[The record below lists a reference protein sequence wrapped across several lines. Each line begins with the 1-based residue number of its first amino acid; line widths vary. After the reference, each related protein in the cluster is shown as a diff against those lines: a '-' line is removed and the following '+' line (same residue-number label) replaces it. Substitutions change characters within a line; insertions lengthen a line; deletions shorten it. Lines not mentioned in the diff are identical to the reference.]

1 VEYLYKY
8 ENTQKIVK
16 KYDFVF
22 KKKYGQNFL
31 TDKNILEQ
39 IVKGAEISKDD
50 VVLEIGP
57 GIGTLTQ
64 LLSESA
70 GYVVTIEIDKDLI
83 KILKNDTLK
92 DYNNVEVINGDIL
105 KMDISEIA
113 VKYESKKIKVV
124 ANLPYYITTPIIMKL
139 LESNA
144 PIDSI
149 TIMIQKEV
157 AERLVS
163 NHLDKEYGAISLA
176 VQYHSEPT
184 MICQVSRYAFIPS
197 PNVDSAVINL
207 KILKEKRVQVTEEEL
222 FFKLIKVA
230 FGQRRKTLLNCIN
243 NQTAYFK
250 NKEEI
255 LKVFDKLGLPHDIRG
270 EKLSIEDYK
279 SLTEEIVGVRSEV

>member
-1 VEYLYKY
+1 MEYLYKY

-163 NHLDKEYGAISLA
+163 NHLDKECGAISLA

>member
-1 VEYLYKY
+1 MEYLYKY